1 MCARGGIGRRD
12 GFRSHSERVRVQVLS
27 GAPTLKVRFYRAF
40 LLMKEKTFGR
50 RNALVRLP
58 FPYAINILS
67 VKFPS
72 AS

>member
-27 GAPTLKVRFYRAF
+27 GAPTKSPILSGFFVSERKQ
-40 LLMKEKTFGR
+40 FGR
-50 RNALVRLP
+50 RTALVRLP
-58 FPYAINILS
+58 FSYAINILS
-67 VKFPS
+67 VKLPS